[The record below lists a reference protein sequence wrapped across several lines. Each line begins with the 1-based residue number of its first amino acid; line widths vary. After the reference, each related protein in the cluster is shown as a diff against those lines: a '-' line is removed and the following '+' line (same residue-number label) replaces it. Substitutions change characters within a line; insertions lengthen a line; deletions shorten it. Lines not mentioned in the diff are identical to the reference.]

1 MIPDLATRSYRR
13 HKRRG
18 LRFVCLAAIWLAL
31 LARPADAELSW
42 DTLAVDRL
50 AELGA
55 PSIDVTFRFKNSGDA
70 PVTITSVRTSCGCTS
85 ANLTKKDYAPGE
97 SGELKVTYRFAGQVG
112 AQEKTISV
120 TTSDAPDRPTI
131 LALRVQIPELVTV
144 SPRMLWWSV
153 GEAATE
159 KRATITV
166 NPAVKAEVTSEP
178 PDNVTVTARLVAQ
191 PDGHAYVLS
200 MRPGSTRDVLRVR
213 VDIHIVAPGL
223 EPQTVAVYALVR

>member
-1 MIPDLATRSYRR
+1 MIPDPSTRSCRQ
-13 HKRRG
+13 HPRRG

-31 LARPADAELSW
+31 LARPAGAALSW
-42 DTLAVDRL
+42 DTLAVDRV
-50 AELGA
+50 AALGA
-55 PSIDVTFRFKNSGDA
+55 PSIDVAFRFRNSGAA

-85 ANLTKKDYAPGE
+85 ADLTKKDYAPGE
-97 SGELKVTYRFAGQVG
+97 SGEIKVTYRFAGQVG
-112 AQEKTISV
+112 AQEKTVSV
-120 TTSDAPDRPTI
+120 TTSDAPERPTI
-131 LALRVQIPELVTV
+131 LSLRVQIPELVTV

-153 GEAATE
+153 GEAAIE
-159 KRATITV
+159 KQATITV

-178 PDNVTVTARLVAQ
+178 PDNATVTARLVAQ

-200 MRPGSTRDVLRVR
+200 LRPASTQNVLRAR